1 MKSNDLLDAIGEV
14 SDEYIADAKSA
25 KKRRMPRWAKW
36 SCVAAACLV
45 AAVGVGSVLLIR
57 GGINGGSAGG
67 VGHADGSSFMHYAG
81 PVFPLTLLESN
92 PEISATRDITMD
104 FAPWVPV
111 WISNEEEAA
120 SHPSESDRQEILDQY
135 NEWYP
140 EGGYYQYS
148 GNIIVKDSYILE
160 NGGAQNQTVHVLYP
174 FASSLKDL
182 DNNIPSL
189 TVNGEVLE
197 TTLHAGSYAGGF
209 EGAWGGSSKELNEG
223 SVNLAYIEN
232 WEGYRSLLSD
242 GTYMDR
248 ALGDFVDL
256 SDIPVTVY
264 EFSDVWGTPEDD
276 KAGIPNP
283 TIRVMFDLDYEKTQV
298 LSYGFNGS
306 LWDEKNGVM
315 GKEFSIRRQGESDD
329 GRPYYIIV
337 VGEDIQNVDYK
348 GYVTGGWGTEK
359 TIDAGMTISRR
370 ESNLEEVLR
379 VVAEYRYRTDF
390 EMGYFESDYDYGFEL
405 YFGLLKEHLMAYSSL
420 SGDGVQRYEDGAIE
434 NMDVIGVSRVFWLE
448 AEVTI
453 PAGSYVTVEAVSEKE
468 PSYDFYCSNTANRKI
483 SGYDM
488 VTRLGSNLI
497 FTEQTAKLEDRG
509 QIEIVR
515 QNFGFDIENGVNEVE
530 LDMEEPHY
538 YLEVRAI
545 DTE

>member
-14 SDEYIADAKSA
+14 SDEYIADAENVE
-25 KKRRMPRWAKW
+25 KRRMPRWARW
-36 SCVAAACLV
+36 SCAAAACLV
-45 AAVGVGSVLLIR
+45 AVAGIGGVLLIR
-57 GGINGGSAGG
+57 GGIDGGSAGG
-67 VGHADGSSFMHYAG
+67 SGHAGGSSFMHYAG
-81 PVFPLTLLESN
+81 PVFPITLLESN
-92 PEISATRDITMD
+92 PEISAERDITMD

-120 SHPSESDRQEILDQY
+120 SYPLESDRQEILDNY

-140 EGGYYQYS
+140 EGGYYRYS

-160 NGGAQNQTVHVLYP
+160 NASEQNQTVHVLYP
-174 FASSLKDL
+174 FVSSLKDL

-189 TVNGEVLE
+189 TVNGEALE
-197 TTLHAGSYAGGF
+197 TTLHAGSYAGDF
-209 EGAWGGSSKELNEG
+209 EGAWGGSSKELKEG
-223 SVNLAYIEN
+223 SVNLSYIEN

-242 GTYMDR
+242 GTYMNR
-248 ALGDFVDL
+248 ALGDFVNL

-264 EFSDVWGTPEDD
+264 EFSDAWWTPEND
-276 KAGIPNP
+276 KAEITNP
-283 TIRVMFDLDYEKTQV
+283 TIRVMFELDYEKTQV

-306 LWDEKNGVM
+306 LWDGEKGIM
-315 GKEFSIRRQGESDD
+315 GKQFSICRQGES
-329 GRPYYIIV
+329 GYGSPYYIIV
-337 VGEDIQNVDYK
+337 VGEDIQNVEYK
-348 GYVTGGWGTEK
+348 GYVTGGWNTET

-370 ESNLEEVLR
+370 ESNLEEALR
-379 VVAEYRYRTDF
+379 AVAEYGYRTAF
-390 EMGYFESDYDYGFEL
+390 EMGYLENDYDYGFEL
-405 YFGLLKEHLMAYSSL
+405 YFGLLKEHLMAYSPL
-420 SGDGVQRYEDGAIE
+420 SGNGVQRYEDGAIE

-453 PAGSYVTVEAVSEKE
+453 PAGSYATVEAVSKKE
-468 PSYDFYCSNTANRKI
+468 PSYDFYCSNSANRKI

-497 FTEQTAKLEDRG
+497 FTEQTASLEDRG
-509 QIEIVR
+509 RIEIVR

>member
-36 SCVAAACLV
+36 SCAAAACLV

-140 EGGYYQYS
+140 EGEYYQYS

-298 LSYGFNGS
+298 LSYGLTEASGTKRMV
-306 LWDEKNGVM
+306 LWGKN
-315 GKEFSIRRQGESDD
+315 F
-329 GRPYYIIV
+329 PYVDRENQTMEDLII
-337 VGEDIQNVDYK
+337 
-348 GYVTGGWGTEK
+348 
-359 TIDAGMTISRR
+359 
-370 ESNLEEVLR
+370 
-379 VVAEYRYRTDF
+379 
-390 EMGYFESDYDYGFEL
+390 
-405 YFGLLKEHLMAYSSL
+405 
-420 SGDGVQRYEDGAIE
+420 
-434 NMDVIGVSRVFWLE
+434 
-448 AEVTI
+448 
-453 PAGSYVTVEAVSEKE
+453 
-468 PSYDFYCSNTANRKI
+468 
-483 SGYDM
+483 
-488 VTRLGSNLI
+488 
-497 FTEQTAKLEDRG
+497 
-509 QIEIVR
+509 
-515 QNFGFDIENGVNEVE
+515 
-530 LDMEEPHY
+530 
-538 YLEVRAI
+538 
-545 DTE
+545 

>member
-36 SCVAAACLV
+36 SCAAAACLV

>member
-36 SCVAAACLV
+36 SCAAAACLV
-45 AAVGVGSVLLIR
+45 AAVGVGGVLLIR

-67 VGHADGSSFMHYAG
+67 MGHADGSSFMHYAG

-111 WISNEEEAA
+111 WISNEAEAA

>member
-1 MKSNDLLDAIGEV
+1 MKSDDLLDAIGEV
-14 SDEYIADAKSA
+14 SDEYIADAKGA

-36 SCVAAACLV
+36 SCAVAACLV
-45 AAVGVGSVLLIR
+45 VAVGVGSVLLIR

-67 VGHADGSSFMHYAG
+67 MGHADGSSFMHYAG
-81 PVFPLTLLESN
+81 PVFPMTLLESN
-92 PEISATRDITMD
+92 PDISATRDITMD

-120 SHPSESDRQEILDQY
+120 SHPSEGDRQEILDQY

-148 GNIIVKDSYILE
+148 SNIIVKDSYILE
-160 NGGAQNQTVHVLYP
+160 NGSAQNQTVHVLYP

-189 TVNGEVLE
+189 TLNGEAIE

-223 SVNLAYIEN
+223 SVNLSYIES

-242 GTYMDR
+242 GTYMNR
-248 ALGDFVDL
+248 ALGDFVNL

-264 EFSDVWGTPEDD
+264 EFSDVWGTSEDD
-276 KAGIPNP
+276 ETGIPNP

-306 LWDEKNGVM
+306 FWDEKNGIM
-315 GKEFSIRRQGESDD
+315 GKEFSIRRQGESDY

-348 GYVTGGWGTEK
+348 GYVTGGWDTEK

-370 ESNLEEVLR
+370 ESNLEEALR
-379 VVAEYRYRTDF
+379 EVTEYRYRTAF

-420 SGDGVQRYEDGAIE
+420 SGNGVQRYEDGAIE

-448 AEVTI
+448 TEVTI

-483 SGYDM
+483 NGYDM

-497 FTEQTAKLEDRG
+497 FTEQTARLEDRG

-545 DTE
+545 GTE

>member
-1 MKSNDLLDAIGEV
+1 MISNDLLDAIGEV
-14 SDEYIADAKSA
+14 PDEYIADTKSA

-36 SCVAAACLV
+36 SCAAAACLV
-45 AAVGVGSVLLIR
+45 AAVGIGGVLQIR

-67 VGHADGSSFMHYAG
+67 MGHADGSSFMHYAG

-104 FAPWVPV
+104 FAPWIPV

-182 DNNIPSL
+182 NNNIPSL

-209 EGAWGGSSKELNEG
+209 EGAWGGSSKELKEG

-232 WEGYRSLLSD
+232 WEGYRSFLSD

-306 LWDEKNGVM
+306 LWDEKNGIM
-315 GKEFSIRRQGESDD
+315 GKEFSIRRQGESDY

-370 ESNLEEVLR
+370 ESNLEEALR
-379 VVAEYRYRTDF
+379 AVAEYRYQTAF

-420 SGDGVQRYEDGAIE
+420 SGNGVQRYEDGAIE
-434 NMDVIGVSRVFWLE
+434 NMDVVGVSRVFWLE

-453 PAGSYVTVEAVSEKE
+453 PADSYVTVEAVSEKE
-468 PSYDFYCSNTANRKI
+468 PSYDFYCSNTENRKI

-488 VTRLGSNLI
+488 VTRLGSNLT
-497 FTEQTAKLEDRG
+497 FTGQTAKLEDRG

-530 LDMEEPHY
+530 LDIEEPHY
-538 YLEVRAI
+538 YLEVKPVI
-545 DTE
+545 E